1 MHNRLSSGALTK
13 QLAVVLSFTA
23 ALLGEASPGFAT
35 TISLP
40 SEERAAVVGA
50 FDVANAD
57 STTSR
62 KQGASDNSA
71 PTGASGFLGT
81 AARGGPGA
89 SQATARQDDPFAVVA
104 DGQLVEAIATQGLMG
119 PGALEPAGLEA
130 LAATPGAYTTSA
142 GMGKVAGRLT
152 RGGPGDPE
160 VGLVVQIPALITSLD
175 SAVAIVDVGSG
186 DGGGLHWNA
195 GDSAS
200 PDTNAAFAGNL
211 LTNTDIPVND
221 PPISGAAP
229 SGAFNGGPAA
239 SSVAAVP
246 EPASLVLLG
255 SGLVAAGVRQ
265 WKRRTNE
272 RRAS

>member
-1 MHNRLSSGALTK
+1 
-13 QLAVVLSFTA
+13 
-23 ALLGEASPGFAT
+23 
-35 TISLP
+35 
-40 SEERAAVVGA
+40 
-50 FDVANAD
+50 
-57 STTSR
+57 
-62 KQGASDNSA
+62 
-71 PTGASGFLGT
+71 
-81 AARGGPGA
+81 
-89 SQATARQDDPFAVVA
+89 
-104 DGQLVEAIATQGLMG
+104 
-119 PGALEPAGLEA
+119 
-130 LAATPGAYTTSA
+130 
-142 GMGKVAGRLT
+142 
-152 RGGPGDPE
+152 
-160 VGLVVQIPALITSLD
+160 VVQMPALITSLD

-221 PPISGAAP
+221 PPSSGAAP

-246 EPASLVLLG
+246 EPASLLLLG
-255 SGLVAAGVRQ
+255 GGLVAAGARQ